1 MSKELKKYLTAGVG
15 GWWVLTGFSGALVV
29 IYLISLAM
37 GNDVDPAGLVVFL
50 IMLAVSLIPQLV
62 TMGKMKKLAEDP
74 NLPAMEQDFRM
85 AQPLRKGKVRFGR
98 YWIFVK
104 SRRAPVMY
112 AEIRQVY
119 QFIQRTNFIESA
131 RTLRYVDTKGRTKDL
146 CKLDLRGKSDE
157 EVRQMVQLI
166 LTKNP
171 NVKVGYK

>member
-15 GWWVLTGFSGALVV
+15 GWWVLTGAAGALTV
-29 IYLISLAM
+29 IYLVSLAA
-37 GNDVDPAGLVVFL
+37 GNDVDPMGLGVFL
-50 IMLAVSLIPQLV
+50 IILALSLIPQLV

-85 AQPLRKGKVRFGR
+85 AQPMRKGKVLFGR
-98 YWIFVK
+98 NWIFVK
-104 SRRAPVMY
+104 GRKTPVLCGD
-112 AEIRQVY
+112 IRQVY
-119 QFIQRTNFIESA
+119 QFIQKTNFIESA
-131 RTLRYVDTKGRTKDL
+131 RTLRYVDTKGRTRDL
-146 CKLDLRGKSDE
+146 CSLDLRGKSDE

>member
-15 GWWVLTGFSGALVV
+15 GWWVLTGFAGALVV

-37 GNDVDPAGLVVFL
+37 GNDVEPAGLVVFL

-104 SRRAPVMY
+104 GRRAPVMY

-146 CKLDLRGKSDE
+146 CKLDLRGKSDA
-157 EVRQMVQLI
+157 EVRQMFQMI
-166 LTKNP
+166 LARNP
-171 NVKVGYK
+171 GVKIGYR